1 MRRLGGAAATAA
13 LVLLMTACSPGAAI
27 ETASPA
33 ATPAPTSSP
42 TPTWPSAL
50 GDTSCEEL
58 IPQDLVDAT
67 FGVPLVAGATDP
79 ARAAY
84 GSFWTSAYEYA
95 GGLSCEWGAVD
106 PSAPTEDRNGI
117 DGPDNWLAVAVDL
130 IPRGA
135 ETSERIASELGGSTP
150 GADPAGACD
159 FGTCSAEMVIGEYWV
174 SAFAISYA
182 DSYLPPTES
191 EQAVFD
197 HVASVVGGLGES
209 RSPQLPEAAS
219 SWPSDCEGV
228 VSRDTLAATLELSAP
243 EWVPGYSYRSSNLPY
258 GAVFGAGGQACGF
271 AGTESGRMGSIE
283 TLPGAGVEFA
293 VSAASALESP
303 NVSAVEI
310 PGLSAGSVIVRID
323 PMVAD
328 RADLEMNFNG
338 TWVVISLGG
347 ASSLGDGSLSAAE
360 RLTALATAMVA
371 N

>member
-13 LVLLMTACSPGAAI
+13 LVLLMTACSPGAAT
-27 ETASPA
+27 ETASPV
-33 ATPAPTSSP
+33 ATPVPTPSP
-42 TPTWPSAL
+42 TQTWPTTL
-50 GDTSCEEL
+50 IDTSCEEL
-58 IPQDLVDAT
+58 IPQELVDAT

-79 ARAAY
+79 ARAPY
-84 GSFWTSAYEYA
+84 GSFWTTVYEYA

-106 PSAPTEDRNGI
+106 PSAPTEDRNGV
-117 DGPDNWLAVAVDL
+117 DGPDNWLTVAVDL

-135 ETSERIASELGGSTP
+135 EASERIASELGGSAP

-159 FGTCSAEMVIGEYWV
+159 FGLCSADMVIGEYWV
-174 SAFAISYA
+174 NAFAISHA

-209 RSPQLPEAAS
+209 RSPQLPDAAS

-228 VSRDTLAATLELSAP
+228 VSREILAEALELSAP

-271 AGTESGRMGSIE
+271 AGAESGRKGSIE
-283 TLPGAGVEFA
+283 TLPGAGVDFA

-310 PGLSAGSVIVRID
+310 PGLPAGSAIVRVD

-328 RADLEMNFNG
+328 RADLEMNLDG
-338 TWVVISLGG
+338 TWVVMSLGG
-347 ASSLGDGSLSAAE
+347 ASSLGDGSLSATE

-371 N
+371 G